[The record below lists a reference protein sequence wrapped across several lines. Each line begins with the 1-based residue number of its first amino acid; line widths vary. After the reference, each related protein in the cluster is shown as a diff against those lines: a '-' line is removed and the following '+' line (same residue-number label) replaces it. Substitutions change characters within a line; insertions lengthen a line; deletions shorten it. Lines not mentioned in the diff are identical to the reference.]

1 MEYLLG
7 TLIVILFPAFLVV
20 APLFPFWWVGRYRRL
35 RREGRWDSIRDHD
48 RNWKR
53 LVLKVVGLAYGL
65 LLAGLLFI
73 CFGSSPSWMEL
84 DRLLMTLVVIASALL
99 VLDAAILMGFSPD
112 RAVELRRSEENGRRP

>member
-7 TLIVILFPAFLVV
+7 TLIVILFPAFLVA

-53 LVLKVVGLAYGL
+53 LVLKVVGLAYGW

-73 CFGSSPSWMEL
+73 GFGSPSWMEL
-84 DRLLMTLVVIASALL
+84 DRLLTTLMVIAFAFL